1 MNASEVKQGARY
13 RVPAFRFLGLPACD
27 VVVVSRRGVDTFI
40 VQYPNQRR
48 ETVHCADLSRPVTV
62 RGSVLAAGPL

>member
-13 RVPAFRFLGLPACD
+13 TVPAFRYLGLPACD
-27 VVVVSRRGVDTFI
+27 VVVVSRRTPDCFV

-48 ETVHCADLSRPVTV
+48 ETVHCADLTRPVTV
-62 RGSVLAAGPL
+62 RGSVLAVGPL

>member
-13 RVPAFRFLGLPACD
+13 TVPAFKYLGLPACD
-27 VVVVSRRGVDTFI
+27 VVVVSRQGVHTFI

-48 ETVHCADLSRPVTV
+48 ETVHASDLTRPVTV
-62 RGSVLAAGPL
+62 RGSVLAVGPL